1 MGTRGAEIVAKPVT
15 QDQLS
20 GEPLAAATHISNRI
34 LKAAETKTTA
44 KLASAEPIDENK
56 TPSAGVVT
64 NTEDVFQNEIA
75 NPLIR
80 AIATSYRSDYFPVLL
95 ILVIYTLFAFGAA
108 LCLLMWRIA
117 ESAI

>member
-1 MGTRGAEIVAKPVT
+1 MGTRAAEIVAKPVT
-15 QDQLS
+15 QDQLA
-20 GEPLAAATHISNRI
+20 GDPLAAATRISNGI

-44 KLASAEPIDENK
+44 KPAPTQPMDESR
-56 TPSAGVVT
+56 TPSTGVAA
-64 NTEDVFQNEIA
+64 NNEDVFQ

-80 AIATSYRSDYFPVLL
+80 AIAASYRSDYFPVLL

-117 ESAI
+117 ESTI